1 MDTGGRTPRNDLMGA
16 VVRKHFVGFGWFM
29 GKVTG
34 WSQERGMYMCVPAA
48 NPTRSDALTAH
59 DPFARALV
67 VREQRGSRHGQHSA
81 RTLPRVCA
89 SRASRKLAAP
99 RPFRLRPPLVRR
111 VLA

>member
-1 MDTGGRTPRNDLMGA
+1 MSIEISISLSVYLSIYLIYLDVYVCMLVSKYVYTY
-16 VVRKHFVGFGWFM
+16 VC
-29 GKVTG
+29 
-34 WSQERGMYMCVPAA
+34 MYVLYIYVC
-48 NPTRSDALTAH
+48 
-59 DPFARALV
+59 ARALV
-67 VREQRGSRHGQHSA
+67 VREQRGSRHGQHCA